1 MRPIRVGCFNGAIDP
16 QAPFYCLAHPLFE
29 GSKFC
34 PESGATEHGHE
45 SLKIA
50 GHSPFDEPILRRYF
64 SLLDCAARTQSGTK
78 QSGSLR
84 GVVETTFSR
93 RIASHSPFD
102 WTGNCTGLPQRRKRN
117 QALYLRIKD

>member
-1 MRPIRVGCFNGAIDP
+1 MSDSETIRRMGISCFRTKWRNSCYKAW
-16 QAPFYCLAHPLFE
+16 
-29 GSKFC
+29 
-34 PESGATEHGHE
+34 HE

-64 SLLDCAARTQSGTK
+64 SLLDCVARTQLGAK

-102 WTGNCTGLPQRRKRN
+102 WTGNCTGLPQRRNGIRPSVSG
-117 QALYLRIKD
+117 